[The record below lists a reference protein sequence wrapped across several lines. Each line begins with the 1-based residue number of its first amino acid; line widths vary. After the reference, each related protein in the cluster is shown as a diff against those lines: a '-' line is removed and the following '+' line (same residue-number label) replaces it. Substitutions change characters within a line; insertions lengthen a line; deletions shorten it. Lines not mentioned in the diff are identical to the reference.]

1 MAAAATALVL
11 ASSPTACLAFRRVAA
26 PASSH
31 AMVRFSRGGGQ
42 QQHMQ
47 QHPTIRPLPQQHRQ
61 LSLLARLKGALAS
74 SLREEEVDPGV
85 VEGTDLRIVKYPDP
99 RLRAPNAPVTEEEF
113 GPELQKLAKDMFKLM
128 YAANGVGLAAPQVGV
143 NKRLMVFN
151 PGEPACG
158 VHA

>member
-1 MAAAATALVL
+1 MAAAAATALAL
-11 ASSPTACLAFRRVAA
+11 ASSPAACLAFRRVAA

-31 AMVRFSRGGGQ
+31 AMHVRCSRGGQ
-42 QQHMQ
+42 QQHQHMQ
-47 QHPTIRPLPQQHRQ
+47 QHPTIRPLPQQHRP

-151 PGEPACG
+151 PGESAS
-158 VHA
+158 